1 MPQHISIFDTTL
13 RDGTQGEKVCLSAK
27 DKIRIAKRLD
37 SFGIDYIEGGWP
49 GSNPKDMEFF
59 RLASDME
66 FSNAKIVAFGSTCR
80 AGSRPEEDKNIQ
92 FLLDADTKTVSIF
105 GKSWLLHVKQA
116 LKITPEENLD
126 IIRSSVNYLK
136 QHDKEVIYAENSGKC
151 RCGYSCTL

>member
-1 MPQHISIFDTTL
+1 MSKQILIFDTTL

-116 LKITPEENLD
+116 
-126 IIRSSVNYLK
+126 IR
-136 QHDKEVIYAENSGKC
+136 
-151 RCGYSCTL
+151 